1 MDDIELIQA
10 AKRASTFQLLIR
22 CARRIDERARE
33 RINAEAG
40 AVVARP
46 STMVLLPHIAFEGTR
61 IVELAD
67 ELGISKQAVSKRVAE
82 LVEHGVVELADD
94 PHDRRAKLVRFTAH
108 GLAAIQHGL
117 GVLGDLERQLAQE
130 VGVERM
136 DALRETLLRLEAALG
151 PASQR

>member
-1 MDDIELIQA
+1 MDDIELIEA
-10 AKRASTFQLLIR
+10 AKRASTFQLLMR

-46 STMVLLPHIAFEGTR
+46 STMALLPHIAFEGTR

-67 ELGISKQAVSKRVAE
+67 KLGITKQAVSKRVAE
-82 LVEHGVVELADD
+82 LVAHGVVELTDD
-94 PHDRRAKLVRFTAH
+94 PQDRRAKLVRFTAH

-117 GVLGDLERQLAQE
+117 GVLGALERELADQ
-130 VGVERM
+130 VGAERM
-136 DALRETLLRLEAALG
+136 DTLRETLVGLDAALG
-151 PASQR
+151 PA